1 MKTNRLIRNGRY
13 ASGIKSLI
21 GISLVLA
28 AGSLFT
34 GCAEIIHVTTSKP
47 IEMKSNTRTMGA
59 KFNDEEIETA
69 AKVNIKKADPAL
81 EHAHVNIDSF
91 NGIVLLTGQVP
102 SEELRTLVAD
112 TVYQLSPVR
121 EIHNELVVSE
131 PTNFGLRSQDSW
143 ITTKVKAQLVADSE
157 TESRRIKVIT
167 EMQTVYL
174 MGMVTRAEA
183 DHITNMVS
191 HTSSVQ
197 KVVKVFEYLDQQ

>member
-1 MKTNRLIRNGRY
+1 MKNNRYTSSMKVIIGFGLVFT
-13 ASGIKSLI
+13 ASMLS
-21 GISLVLA
+21 
-28 AGSLFT
+28 T

-69 AKVNIKKADPAL
+69 AKVNIKKSSPEL

-91 NGIVLLTGQVP
+91 NGVVLLTGQVP
-102 SEELRTLVAD
+102 TEELRNLVAD

-121 EIHNELVVSE
+121 EIHNELVVGE
-131 PTNFGLRSQDSW
+131 ATNFALRSQDSW
-143 ITTKVKAQLVADSE
+143 ITTKVKAQLLADSE
-157 TESRRIKVIT
+157 TESRRVKIIT

-174 MGMVTRAEA
+174 MGMVTHAEA